1 MICILFFLRILMD
14 TAAAGSAGR
23 IRLAM
28 VWLELTARCNLHC
41 RHCYADASPTA
52 ALQGSMSLDNWRTV
66 IDEAVDLGASAVQ
79 FIGGEP
85 TLHPHFRTLIEHAGK
100 ADLPL
105 IEVFTNATRLS
116 DDIVGCLKEN
126 RARVAASFLRA

>member
-1 MICILFFLRILMD
+1 MD

-23 IRLAM
+23 NRLAM
-28 VWLELTARCNLHC
+28 LWLELTARCNLHC

-52 ALQGSMSLDNWRTV
+52 ALQGSMSLDDWRTV

-100 ADLPL
+100 ASLRL

-116 DDIVGCLKEN
+116 DDI
-126 RARVAASFLRA
+126 